1 MFLSL
6 SLSFSLQRKACIWS
20 ICNHSSHLIPFRPG
34 EWNHAHGLDFSD
46 VHASLWRGE
55 KKSNWRMW
63 FYWRL
68 PDATGK
74 RKMIHTVLILYGNSF
89 IAPFCHQQSQSLI
102 LKHPFASQKV
112 LSLKITSA
120 SCCSWVFHWLNEISG
135 ASVSFPLTAAHW
147 PNHGGRLLI
156 LSSDVVLFVLANNTR
171 QTHQCLSNLCCS
183 RNKASSSSSVR
194 EQRKQLDIAA
204 HRQQTLIGKQSYSS
218 NHGSHDLP
226 DASAV
231 LF

>member
-1 MFLSL
+1 MKSCTWTGFLGCSCISL
-6 SLSFSLQRKACIWS
+6 ERRKEIQLKNVILLAPTWCYWKKKNDPYGS
-20 ICNHSSHLIPFRPG
+20 YTVWQQFHSS
-34 EWNHAHGLDFSD
+34 
-46 VHASLWRGE
+46 
-55 KKSNWRMW
+55 
-63 FYWRL
+63 
-68 PDATGK
+68 
-74 RKMIHTVLILYGNSF
+74 
-89 IAPFCHQQSQSLI
+89 FCHQQSQALI

-183 RNKASSSSSVR
+183 RNKASSSFSSVR
-194 EQRKQLDIAA
+194 EQRKQMDIAA
-204 HRQQTLIGKQSYSS
+204 PRQQNLIDKQSYSS